1 MRIEE
6 HRHGAVTVLAPA
18 GPLVQE
24 VARAVRDRALA
35 IAERS
40 LGRLVLDASA
50 VAYAD
55 SAGLETLV
63 EISETLADS
72 GQALRLAAANETL
85 REVLELTEIA
95 GLFEHYEDVNAA
107 VRSFL

>member
-6 HRHGAVTVLAPA
+6 HRHGAVTVLAPS
-18 GPLVQE
+18 GPLVQDD
-24 VARAVRDRALA
+24 ARAVRDRALA
-35 IAERS
+35 IAQRA
-40 LGRLVLDASA
+40 LGRLVLDAAA

-55 SAGLETLV
+55 SAGLEALLD
-63 EISETLADS
+63 ISEALAES

-95 GLFEHYEDVNAA
+95 GLFEHYEDVNSA